1 MGDDWRSRLRAA
13 VWSADKMLKWA
24 GKQAVSTTF
33 RDTCCSSDK
42 TGWTGSKCFRWSSQF
57 KRRNRDYKYLL
68 IFDSYLIEGISYY
81 CYDVKW
87 NEKTI
92 LCLLRDSTS
101 SWQVRVQIA
110 YLSRSTP
117 FFFECFV
124 FRFRR
129 SSSTHSNDDVT
140 SLRRASRWRI
150 RSIHEPLPTSEVCPG
165 WSLP

>member
-1 MGDDWRSRLRAA
+1 MIGDPDCALLFEVPIKCWSGLESKQSQQPFETLVARAIKPA
-13 VWSADKMLKWA
+13 EQVRK
-24 GKQAVSTTF
+24 
-33 RDTCCSSDK
+33 R
-42 TGWTGSKCFRWSSQF
+42 FRWSSHQL
-57 KRRNRDYKYLL
+57 KRRNRDYTYLL
-68 IFDSYLIEGISYY
+68 ILGSFLIERISYY